1 MEKLFINKRR
11 IMKLKITIEQLKKV
25 LQTEKPKYPIT
36 IIMKGIDKEEMKE
49 LVKLLKD
56 KKN

>member
-1 MEKLFINKRR
+1 
-11 IMKLKITIEQLKKV
+11 MKLKITIEQLKRV

-49 LVKLLKD
+49 LAKLLKD
-56 KKN
+56 KKD